1 MGWCVEALT
10 HPESCCVKENSS
22 VLSCF
27 RSIEDPSHRGCI
39 DPIPILTLSDNDSR
53 CSSISNCV
61 GGSVCVLPDK
71 AQPLLRLTV
80 QRPSSPTQ
88 DVVLWSGPLREVWEQ
103 VDVGILMP
111 RLNILPLWLPALAQ
125 IFWEYLMMATLSLYI
140 FNLLPLPLLDGLQFL
155 IILVQLAWG
164 QDDVVTNEYDLEALE
179 VSRDRR
185 IISTGGNQS
194 RFQLANIVPKMT
206 ILLFAYC
213 LVLET
218 INTIL

>member
-1 MGWCVEALT
+1 
-10 HPESCCVKENSS
+10 
-22 VLSCF
+22 
-27 RSIEDPSHRGCI
+27 
-39 DPIPILTLSDNDSR
+39 
-53 CSSISNCV
+53 
-61 GGSVCVLPDK
+61 
-71 AQPLLRLTV
+71 
-80 QRPSSPTQ
+80 
-88 DVVLWSGPLREVWEQ
+88 
-103 VDVGILMP
+103 
-111 RLNILPLWLPALAQ
+111 
-125 IFWEYLMMATLSLYI
+125 MMATLSLYI